1 MNTPEQGVSEFVD
14 RQVEQIHELL
24 IPTSIPHLRLI
35 SGARDG
41 VEIANLKHTQ
51 KMRFLMALK
60 RLDTDFI
67 IMDLGAGTAYNTI
80 DFFLLAEKQLMV
92 VIPEP
97 TSIENAYRFLK
108 NSFYRKLR
116 HTSASFG
123 LRNVVDQMLKNN
135 NSFGIRSPRDL
146 IEYMKQMGGNAATY
160 IDDQLEHFQPN
171 LIINQTRSESD
182 IRIGKAMEKAC
193 RKYFGL
199 TLNFSGYVEQ
209 HEGVR
214 ESVLRRKP
222 VTLDKPESLMSQQ
235 LKTIS
240 ENLLKSSNIST
251 PLTPIYSRLIP

>member
-1 MNTPEQGVSEFVD
+1 
-14 RQVEQIHELL
+14 
-24 IPTSIPHLRLI
+24 
-35 SGARDG
+35 
-41 VEIANLKHTQ
+41 
-51 KMRFLMALK
+51 
-60 RLDTDFI
+60 
-67 IMDLGAGTAYNTI
+67 
-80 DFFLLAEKQLMV
+80 
-92 VIPEP
+92 
-97 TSIENAYRFLK
+97 
-108 NSFYRKLR
+108 
-116 HTSASFG
+116 
-123 LRNVVDQMLKNN
+123 
-135 NSFGIRSPRDL
+135 
-146 IEYMKQMGGNAATY
+146 MGGNAASY

-222 VTLDKPESLMSQQ
+222 VTLDKPESLMTQQ

-251 PLTPIYSRLIP
+251 PHTPKNSRLIPWNPDKASENGTRGKLLSAPGSRIDCKL

>member
-1 MNTPEQGVSEFVD
+1 
-14 RQVEQIHELL
+14 
-24 IPTSIPHLRLI
+24 
-35 SGARDG
+35 
-41 VEIANLKHTQ
+41 
-51 KMRFLMALK
+51 
-60 RLDTDFI
+60 
-67 IMDLGAGTAYNTI
+67 
-80 DFFLLAEKQLMV
+80 
-92 VIPEP
+92 
-97 TSIENAYRFLK
+97 
-108 NSFYRKLR
+108 
-116 HTSASFG
+116 
-123 LRNVVDQMLKNN
+123 
-135 NSFGIRSPRDL
+135 
-146 IEYMKQMGGNAATY
+146 MGGNAASY

-251 PLTPIYSRLIP
+251 PLTPKYSRLIP